1 MIRTLQ
7 YLNLIGQRRNE
18 CLKGTGKENH
28 WKTRKNNMFEEQ
40 NILVS
45 ELFIKKIIER
55 CWGELYDV
63 NGTSKFKDENKHF
76 NS

>member
-1 MIRTLQ
+1 MLE
-7 YLNLIGQRRNE
+7 RNKKRKPLE
-18 CLKGTGKENH
+18 GKKKH
-28 WKTRKNNMFEEQ
+28 NMFEEQ

-63 NGTSKFKDENKHF
+63 NDTSKFKD
-76 NS
+76 